1 MMTRAIPL
9 KRIGKLLALLSIC
22 AGLTGCAEVIIGGL
36 ATGGVMANDKRTL
49 GATVEDQQIEIAAR
63 KLARNH
69 PEITQGLHIS
79 FISYNRVLL
88 ITGQVIDGTRK
99 AQLDD
104 LLRAIPNLRRI
115 HNELMVAAPSSW
127 PNRVS
132 DSYLTA
138 KVKSRLTLE
147 KGIKTNRFKVVSE
160 NGRVFLLGLCSRK
173 DGDHAALVA
182 RKTAGVQSVVTLYE
196 YLD

>member
-1 MMTRAIPL
+1 MIKAATPVQICR
-9 KRIGKLLALLSIC
+9 LLLLLSLFGGLSGC
-22 AGLTGCAEVIIGGL
+22 AGAIVGGL
-36 ATGGVMANDKRTL
+36 ATGGVIATDERTL
-49 GATVEDQQIEIAAR
+49 GATVEDQQIEMAAR

-69 PEITQGLHIS
+69 PEIAAGLHLS
-79 FISYNRVLL
+79 FTSYNRVLL

-99 AQLDD
+99 AKLDN

-115 HNELMVAAPSSW
+115 HNELMVAAPNSW
-127 PNRVS
+127 PSRFS
-132 DSYLTA
+132 DGYLTA

-147 KGIKTNRFKVVSE
+147 KGINPNRFKVVSE

-173 DGDHAALVA
+173 DGDHATLVA